1 MENGHE
7 SQNSLSTFGTPIANS
22 TRSLLSPRPGSSSSN
37 HSTGS
42 SSVSSTHRPL
52 MQRLKGQDL
61 YGGTVKFGGGNA
73 STFFRQRRERLMAAS
88 PYASKKRMNDSL
100 SRKASSPA
108 NEEMPDSQKKSNSIA
123 PADAMSSTAKLILD
137 TLERMSTPL
146 RDARKIPV
154 IPSDIS
160 RAEKRRLIAQELD
173 SSLLGGGLR
182 RKRPNLSSNGSSLN
196 GPPVRTIFSPVLNRT
211 KKSERA
217 TISENS
223 NAKLELNKNEVKK
236 TEAPKESIQNGFK
249 PNNDADS
256 VVSSIE
262 AFKKTVDHSIG
273 YGTSSAGGK
282 LRMKDTA
289 GPRSGRIL
297 QQPAIPVKTPVYES
311 KYLPPNGCT
320 KTPPLVKSSFVV
332 PSTVAPPTKPLNI
345 PAPSPQVEE
354 KKKSTP
360 TYDSPSLDLESTR
373 LFTFS
378 EPKTSSFVVDHVNDE
393 KIIQYTFSNPRI
405 LTEEST
411 SNSVKS
417 PLLINGHEPNR
428 KLPDVTSFPSA
439 TSLKSGS
446 VLDVLVGSK
455 GMLPDITTTPGQL
468 KKGGV
473 LSALSKMHST
483 SNSKNA
489 RL

>member
-320 KTPPLVKSSFVV
+320 KTPPLV
-332 PSTVAPPTKPLNI
+332 
-345 PAPSPQVEE
+345 EE

-455 GMLPDITTTPGQL
+455 GMLPDITQPL
-468 KKGGV
+468 
-473 LSALSKMHST
+473 A
-483 SNSKNA
+483 N
-489 RL
+489 